1 MDTKIIVCDEFYN
14 TETTKYN
21 NALKSLKQK
30 LAVDLDKTNKMNI
43 SKQNKYNRMI
53 MLKNAYNNAVK
64 LSTTSYN
71 QTITNLY
78 TQFMKTRNKKALLCG
93 LNYIGTPN
101 ELFGC
106 INDTNN
112 IKNLLESGPFNYNY
126 FNILTDKTNK
136 KPRKQNIILELT
148 NLLVYSNEGD
158 RLFFLYS
165 GHGTCTAD
173 LNRDESDGRDELI
186 VPLDA
191 NSIGTCILDDDI
203 KKIITKYLKKGV
215 TLFML
220 FDSCFS
226 GTIVDLKYNF
236 LVGNGTGSGSDSLI
250 ENTNTTETLGQI
262 IVISGCKDSQTS
274 ADAYVTYSG
283 KNMYSGAMTYSFLK
297 TIQDLGTN
305 ISLSNLVTN
314 MRNVLATDGYEQIP
328 QLSSGTNININMT
341 IPFL

>member
-1 MDTKIIVCDEFYN
+1 MNTTIIVCDEFYN

-21 NALKSLKQK
+21 NDLNSLKQK
-30 LAVDLDKTNKMNI
+30 LAIELNKTNKLNI
-43 SKQNKYNRMI
+43 SKQNKYNRI
-53 MLKNAYNNAVK
+53 IALKNAYNNAVK
-64 LSTTSYN
+64 LLTKSYN

-78 TQFMKTRNKKALLCG
+78 TQLMKTRSKKALLCG

-112 IKNLLESGPFNYNY
+112 IKNLLEREPFNYNY

-136 KPRKQNIILELT
+136 KPIRKNILSELT

-173 LNRDESDGRDELI
+173 LNGDESDRQDELI

-236 LVGNGTGSGSDSLI
+236 LVGNGSGTDSLI
-250 ENTNTTETLGQI
+250 ENSNSIETLGQI

-305 ISLSNLVTN
+305 IALNNLVTN
-314 MRNVLATDGYEQIP
+314 MRIVLSSEGYEQIP
-328 QLSSGTNININMT
+328 QLSSGTNIDINMT